1 LVRGRPSAR
10 LARGGRWAAAIVI
23 ASGCTSGSG
32 HPAASGIT
40 DSPHP
45 LAGQVRASPQ
55 LCSTFQPVAV
65 SWTATRSGWLVLGRD
80 CHRGQSFHF
89 AYRLLHTTDA
99 GKRWQPASIPSTRTN
114 DGPEQIAFT
123 ADGVGD
129 LFNTEHSW
137 RTTDAA
143 KQWLPMPGMHTEALS
158 VDGAWTY
165 RIGYTHSG
173 CPGPCQAIVQ
183 RAATGTAEWQTLLV
197 RRTSFGSTLATAG
210 PRVLVGIKGSPA
222 GGRPDA
228 HTVLITSVDAGSS
241 WRTRTDPC
249 GGHGRSESD
258 GYLSAVT
265 AGGQVAVACS
275 RRYQPVRSLLTFST
289 DAGVQFAPKHPT
301 PLSMVWVI
309 AYVHRTLLAGDA
321 TPQGRLDVR
330 IATTAN
336 RGASWTVRL
345 TDHAR
350 PLDSYLDS
358 GPELSCAGHG
368 CAYVADPRAV
378 FISTDDAQTWTRVR
392 P

>member
-123 ADGVGD
+123 ADGVGY

-275 RRYQPVRSLLTFST
+275 RRYQPVRRPPNVL
-289 DAGVQFAPKHPT
+289 
-301 PLSMVWVI
+301 
-309 AYVHRTLLAGDA
+309 HR
-321 TPQGRLDVR
+321 RR
-330 IATTAN
+330 
-336 RGASWTVRL
+336 
-345 TDHAR
+345 
-350 PLDSYLDS
+350 
-358 GPELSCAGHG
+358 
-368 CAYVADPRAV
+368 RAV
-378 FISTDDAQTWTRVR
+378 RTETPDSAVDGLGHRLRPPHAPRGRCNATRPARRQDRHHRQSRRLLDRAADRPCTPAGQLPRQRTRAVLRRARLRVR
-392 P
+392 RRSASCVHQH